1 MHLKTNWI
9 SGNSHWLQMG
19 KDANNV
25 VLYLNIFDLLGLFS
39 GDQNQDRRH
48 TEATLVRN
56 KNEMVERFNVLYKA
70 SQGDATSNTQF

>member
-1 MHLKTNWI
+1 
-9 SGNSHWLQMG
+9 MG

-25 VLYLNIFDLLGLFS
+25 VLYLNIFDMLGLFS

-56 KNEMVERFNVLYKA
+56 KNEMLERFNVLYKT

>member
-25 VLYLNIFDLLGLFS
+25 VLYLNIFDMLGLFS
-39 GDQNQDRRH
+39 GDQNQHRRH
-48 TEATLVRN
+48 TEATLVR
-56 KNEMVERFNVLYKA
+56 NEMVERFNVLYKA